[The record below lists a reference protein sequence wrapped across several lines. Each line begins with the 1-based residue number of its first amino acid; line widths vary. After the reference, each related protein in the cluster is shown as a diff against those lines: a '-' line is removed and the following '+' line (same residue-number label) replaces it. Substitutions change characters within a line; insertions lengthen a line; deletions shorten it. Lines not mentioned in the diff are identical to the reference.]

1 MTESEQKLKFNISKG
16 HEVIKS
22 YLKTLDGS
30 PGVYR
35 MLNQDGEVL
44 YVGKAIN
51 LKRRVSN
58 HPPNS
63 CRMPCRLSII

>member
-1 MTESEQKLKFNISKG
+1 MSETNQQSKPNIIKG
-16 HEVIKS
+16 HEVIQS

-44 YVGKAIN
+44 YVGKARN
-51 LKRRVSN
+51 LMFIKEVSAEA
-58 HPPNS
+58 
-63 CRMPCRLSII
+63 LIIWQ